1 MKKLKSLLI
10 ISALLVSIPTATNA
24 MQTKAVKE
32 QQAVNKNSAQQ
43 MQEMT
48 DKNELFT
55 VDQKIDILSKKYLNN
70 FRTCE
75 PLHITESL
83 DFFGL
88 KISIQVDINGWVN
101 NKCSYYMTGNIGG
114 LGKDIREVFNIN
126 QSVTDEQIEKF
137 KPVIE
142 CNFSKAELNTMI
154 DAFIARNERNTI
166 QIAQMLE
173 KPNKKYINT
182 VIKNISNQKQ
192 NSSLKDYK
200 GLTRIIRTV
209 TKKVAEETEEV
220 LNEAQNKKRGKSL

>member
-32 QQAVNKNSAQQ
+32 QQAVNKNSARQ

-75 PLHITESL
+75 PLHISESM
-83 DFFGL
+83 DIFGL
-88 KISIQVDINGWVN
+88 KISFQVDINGWVN

-126 QSVTDEQIEKF
+126 QSVTDEQIAKF

-142 CNFSKAELNTMI
+142 CNFSKDELNTVV
-154 DAFIARNERNTI
+154 DALVARRERYTT

-173 KPNKKYINT
+173 KPNKKYNDSI
-182 VIKNISNQKQ
+182 QKLTPEEEKFVQ
-192 NSSLKDYK
+192 MITTGNVCKIPNSSELMEQFSQFIMPV
-200 GLTRIIRTV
+200 GE
-209 TKKVAEETEEV
+209 TK
-220 LNEAQNKKRGKSL
+220 

>member
-1 MKKLKSLLI
+1 MKKIKSLLI

-32 QQAVNKNSAQQ
+32 QQAVNKNSARQ

-75 PLHITESL
+75 PLHISESM
-83 DFFGL
+83 DIFGL
-88 KISIQVDINGWVN
+88 KISFQVDINGWVN

-126 QSVTDEQIEKF
+126 QSVTDEQIAKF

-142 CNFSKAELNTMI
+142 CNFSKDELNTMV
-154 DAFIARNERNTI
+154 DALVARRERYTT

-173 KPNKKYINT
+173 KPNKKYND
-182 VIKNISNQKQ
+182 SLQKLTPEEEKLVQ
-192 NSSLKDYK
+192 MITTGNVCKIPNSSELMEQFSQFIMPA
-200 GLTRIIRTV
+200 GE
-209 TKKVAEETEEV
+209 TK
-220 LNEAQNKKRGKSL
+220 

>member
-10 ISALLVSIPTATNA
+10 ISALLVSIPTIANA
-24 MQTKAVKE
+24 MQTKAIKE

-126 QSVTDEQIEKF
+126 QSVTDEQIAKF

-142 CNFSKAELNTMI
+142 CNFSKTELNTMV
-154 DAFIARNERNTI
+154 DAFVARSERNTT

-173 KPNKKYINT
+173 KPNKKYNDSI
-182 VIKNISNQKQ
+182 QKLTPEEEKFVQ
-192 NSSLKDYK
+192 MITTGNVCKIPNSSELMEQFSQFIMPV
-200 GLTRIIRTV
+200 GE
-209 TKKVAEETEEV
+209 TK
-220 LNEAQNKKRGKSL
+220 

>member
-32 QQAVNKNSAQQ
+32 QQAVNKNSARQ

-75 PLHITESL
+75 PLHISESM
-83 DFFGL
+83 DIFGL

-173 KPNKKYINT
+173 KPNKKYNDSI
-182 VIKNISNQKQ
+182 QKLTPEEEKFVQ
-192 NSSLKDYK
+192 MITTGNVCKIPNSTELMEQFSQFIMPA
-200 GLTRIIRTV
+200 GE
-209 TKKVAEETEEV
+209 TK
-220 LNEAQNKKRGKSL
+220 

>member
-32 QQAVNKNSAQQ
+32 QQAVNKNSARQ

-75 PLHITESL
+75 PLHISESM
-83 DFFGL
+83 DIFGL
-88 KISIQVDINGWVN
+88 KISFQVDINGWVN

-126 QSVTDEQIEKF
+126 QSVTDEQIAKF

-142 CNFSKAELNTMI
+142 CNFSKDELNTMV
-154 DAFIARNERNTI
+154 DAFVARSERNTT

-173 KPNKKYINT
+173 KPNKKYNDSI
-182 VIKNISNQKQ
+182 QKLTPEEEKLVQ
-192 NSSLKDYK
+192 MITTGNVCKIPNSSELMEQFSQFIMPV
-200 GLTRIIRTV
+200 GE
-209 TKKVAEETEEV
+209 TK
-220 LNEAQNKKRGKSL
+220 

>member
-1 MKKLKSLLI
+1 MKKIKSLLI

-43 MQEMT
+43 MQKMS

-75 PLHITESL
+75 PLHISESM
-83 DFFGL
+83 DIFGL
-88 KISIQVDINGWVN
+88 KISFQVDINGWVN

-126 QSVTDEQIEKF
+126 QSITDEQIAKF

-142 CNFSKAELNTMI
+142 CNFSKTELNTMV
-154 DAFIARNERNTI
+154 DAFVARSERNTT

-173 KPNKKYINT
+173 KPNKKYNDSI
-182 VIKNISNQKQ
+182 QKLTPEEEKLVQ
-192 NSSLKDYK
+192 MITTGNVCKIPNSSELMEQFSQFIMPA
-200 GLTRIIRTV
+200 GE
-209 TKKVAEETEEV
+209 TK
-220 LNEAQNKKRGKSL
+220 

>member
-32 QQAVNKNSAQQ
+32 QQAVNKNSARQ

-75 PLHITESL
+75 PLHISESM
-83 DFFGL
+83 DIFGL
-88 KISIQVDINGWVN
+88 KISFQVDINGWVN

-126 QSVTDEQIEKF
+126 QSVTDEQIAKF

-142 CNFSKAELNTMI
+142 CNFSKDELNTMV
-154 DAFIARNERNTI
+154 DAFVARSERNAT

-173 KPNKKYINT
+173 KPNKKYND
-182 VIKNISNQKQ
+182 SAQKLTPEEEKLVQ
-192 NSSLKDYK
+192 MITTGNVCKIPNSSELMEQFSQFIMPA
-200 GLTRIIRTV
+200 GE
-209 TKKVAEETEEV
+209 TK
-220 LNEAQNKKRGKSL
+220 

>member
-1 MKKLKSLLI
+1 MKRLKSLLI

-43 MQEMT
+43 MQKMS

-173 KPNKKYINT
+173 KPNKKYNDSI
-182 VIKNISNQKQ
+182 QKLTPEEEKFVQ
-192 NSSLKDYK
+192 MITTGNVCKIPNSSELMEQFSQFIMPV
-200 GLTRIIRTV
+200 GE
-209 TKKVAEETEEV
+209 TK
-220 LNEAQNKKRGKSL
+220 

>member
-1 MKKLKSLLI
+1 MKKIKSLLI

-32 QQAVNKNSAQQ
+32 QQAVNKNSARQ

-75 PLHITESL
+75 PLHISESM
-83 DFFGL
+83 DIFGL
-88 KISIQVDINGWVN
+88 KISFQVDINGWVN

-126 QSVTDEQIEKF
+126 QSVTDEQIAKF

-142 CNFSKAELNTMI
+142 CNFSKDELNTVV
-154 DAFIARNERNTI
+154 DAIVARRERYTT

-173 KPNKKYINT
+173 KPNKKYNDSI
-182 VIKNISNQKQ
+182 QKLTPEEEKLVQ
-192 NSSLKDYK
+192 MITTGNVCKIPNSSELMEQFSQFIMPA
-200 GLTRIIRTV
+200 GE
-209 TKKVAEETEEV
+209 TK
-220 LNEAQNKKRGKSL
+220 

>member
-1 MKKLKSLLI
+1 MKKIKSLLI
-10 ISALLVSIPTATNA
+10 ISALLVYIPTATNA

-32 QQAVNKNSAQQ
+32 QQAVNKNSARQ

-48 DKNELFT
+48 DKNELYT

-75 PLHITESL
+75 PLHISESM
-83 DFFGL
+83 DIFGL
-88 KISIQVDINGWVN
+88 KISFQVDINGWVN

-126 QSVTDEQIEKF
+126 QSVTDEQIAKF

-142 CNFSKAELNTMI
+142 CNFSKDELNTMV
-154 DAFIARNERNTI
+154 DAFVARSERNTT

-173 KPNKKYINT
+173 KPNKKYNDSI
-182 VIKNISNQKQ
+182 QKLTPEEEKFVQ
-192 NSSLKDYK
+192 MITTGNVCKIPNSSELMEQFSQFIMPA
-200 GLTRIIRTV
+200 GE
-209 TKKVAEETEEV
+209 TK
-220 LNEAQNKKRGKSL
+220 

>member
-32 QQAVNKNSAQQ
+32 QQAVNKNSARQ

-75 PLHITESL
+75 PLHISESM
-83 DFFGL
+83 DIFGL
-88 KISIQVDINGWVN
+88 KISFQVDINGWVN

-126 QSVTDEQIEKF
+126 QSVTDEQIAKF

-142 CNFSKAELNTMI
+142 CNFSKDELNTMV
-154 DAFIARNERNTI
+154 DAFVARSKRNTT

-173 KPNKKYINT
+173 KPNKQYNDSI
-182 VIKNISNQKQ
+182 QKLTPEEEKLVQ
-192 NSSLKDYK
+192 MITTANVCKIPNSAELMEQFSQFIMPA
-200 GLTRIIRTV
+200 GE
-209 TKKVAEETEEV
+209 TK
-220 LNEAQNKKRGKSL
+220 

>member
-32 QQAVNKNSAQQ
+32 QQAVNKNSARQ

-75 PLHITESL
+75 PLHISESM
-83 DFFGL
+83 DIFGL
-88 KISIQVDINGWVN
+88 KISFQVDINGWVN

-126 QSVTDEQIEKF
+126 QSVTDEQVAKF

-142 CNFSKAELNTMI
+142 CNFSKDELNTMV
-154 DAFIARNERNTI
+154 DALVARRERYTT

-173 KPNKKYINT
+173 KPNKKYNDSI
-182 VIKNISNQKQ
+182 QKLTPEEEKLVQ
-192 NSSLKDYK
+192 MITTGNVCKIPNSSELMEQFSQFIMPA
-200 GLTRIIRTV
+200 GE
-209 TKKVAEETEEV
+209 TK
-220 LNEAQNKKRGKSL
+220 

>member
-1 MKKLKSLLI
+1 MKRLKSLLI
-10 ISALLVSIPTATNA
+10 ISALLVSIPTVTNA

-43 MQEMT
+43 MQKMS

-173 KPNKKYINT
+173 KPNKKYNDSI
-182 VIKNISNQKQ
+182 QKLTPEEEKFVQ
-192 NSSLKDYK
+192 MITTGNVCKIPNSSELMEQFSQFIMPV
-200 GLTRIIRTV
+200 GE
-209 TKKVAEETEEV
+209 TK
-220 LNEAQNKKRGKSL
+220 

>member
-1 MKKLKSLLI
+1 MKRLKSLLI
-10 ISALLVSIPTATNA
+10 ISALLVSIPTVTNA

-43 MQEMT
+43 MQKMS

-75 PLHITESL
+75 PLHISESM
-83 DFFGL
+83 DIFGL
-88 KISIQVDINGWVN
+88 KISFQVDINGWVN

-126 QSVTDEQIEKF
+126 QSITDEQIAKF

-142 CNFSKAELNTMI
+142 CNFSKAELNTMV
-154 DAFIARNERNTI
+154 DAFVARSERNTT

-173 KPNKKYINT
+173 KPNKKYNDSI
-182 VIKNISNQKQ
+182 QKLTPEEEKLVQ
-192 NSSLKDYK
+192 MITTGNVCKIPNSSELMEQFSQFIMPA
-200 GLTRIIRTV
+200 GE
-209 TKKVAEETEEV
+209 TK
-220 LNEAQNKKRGKSL
+220 

>member
-1 MKKLKSLLI
+1 MKKIKSLLI
-10 ISALLVSIPTATNA
+10 ISALLVSIPTTTNA

-32 QQAVNKNSAQQ
+32 QQAVNKNSARQ

-75 PLHITESL
+75 PLHISESM
-83 DFFGL
+83 DIFGL
-88 KISIQVDINGWVN
+88 KISFQVDINGWVN

-126 QSVTDEQIEKF
+126 QSVTDEQIAKF
-137 KPVIE
+137 KPIIE
-142 CNFSKAELNTMI
+142 CNFSKAELNTMV
-154 DAFIARNERNTI
+154 DAFVARSERNTT

-173 KPNKKYINT
+173 KPNKKYNDSI
-182 VIKNISNQKQ
+182 QKLTPEEEKLVQ
-192 NSSLKDYK
+192 MITTGNVCKIPNSSELMEQFSQFIMPA
-200 GLTRIIRTV
+200 GE
-209 TKKVAEETEEV
+209 TK
-220 LNEAQNKKRGKSL
+220 

>member
-32 QQAVNKNSAQQ
+32 QQAVNKNSARQ

-75 PLHITESL
+75 PLHISESM
-83 DFFGL
+83 DIFGL

-173 KPNKKYINT
+173 KPNKKYNDSI
-182 VIKNISNQKQ
+182 QKLTPEEEKFVQ
-192 NSSLKDYK
+192 MITTGNVCKITNSSELMEQFSQFIMPV
-200 GLTRIIRTV
+200 GE
-209 TKKVAEETEEV
+209 TK
-220 LNEAQNKKRGKSL
+220 

>member
-32 QQAVNKNSAQQ
+32 QQAVNKNSARQ

-75 PLHITESL
+75 PLHISESM
-83 DFFGL
+83 DIFGL
-88 KISIQVDINGWVN
+88 KISFQVDINGWVN

-126 QSVTDEQIEKF
+126 QSVTDEQIAKF

-142 CNFSKAELNTMI
+142 CNFSKDELNTMV
-154 DAFIARNERNTI
+154 DALVARRERYKT
-166 QIAQMLE
+166 QIAQILE
-173 KPNKKYINT
+173 KPNKKYNDSI
-182 VIKNISNQKQ
+182 QKLTQ
-192 NSSLKDYK
+192 EEEKLVQMITTGNVCKIPNSVELM
-200 GLTRIIRTV
+200 
-209 TKKVAEETEEV
+209 E
-220 LNEAQNKKRGKSL
+220 QF

>member
-1 MKKLKSLLI
+1 MKKIKSLLI

-32 QQAVNKNSAQQ
+32 QQAVNKNSARQ

-48 DKNELFT
+48 DKNELYT

-75 PLHITESL
+75 PLHISESM
-83 DFFGL
+83 DIFGL
-88 KISIQVDINGWVN
+88 KISFQVDINGWVN

-126 QSVTDEQIEKF
+126 QSVTDEQIAKF

-142 CNFSKAELNTMI
+142 CNFSKDELNTMV
-154 DAFIARNERNTI
+154 DAFVARSERNTT

-173 KPNKKYINT
+173 KPNKKYNDSI
-182 VIKNISNQKQ
+182 QKLTPEEEKLVQ
-192 NSSLKDYK
+192 MITTGNVCKIPNSSELMEQFSQFIMPA
-200 GLTRIIRTV
+200 GE
-209 TKKVAEETEEV
+209 TK
-220 LNEAQNKKRGKSL
+220 

>member
-1 MKKLKSLLI
+1 MKRLKSLLI
-10 ISALLVSIPTATNA
+10 ISALLVSIPTVTNA

-32 QQAVNKNSAQQ
+32 QQAVNKNSARQ
-43 MQEMT
+43 MQEMS

-75 PLHITESL
+75 PLHISESM
-83 DFFGL
+83 DIFGL
-88 KISIQVDINGWVN
+88 KISFQVDINGWVN

-126 QSVTDEQIEKF
+126 QSVTDEQIAKF

-142 CNFSKAELNTMI
+142 CNFSKDELNTMV
-154 DAFIARNERNTI
+154 DALVARRERYTT

-173 KPNKKYINT
+173 KPNKKYND
-182 VIKNISNQKQ
+182 SAQKLTPEEEKLVQ
-192 NSSLKDYK
+192 MITTGNVCKIPNSSELMEQFSQFIMPA
-200 GLTRIIRTV
+200 GE
-209 TKKVAEETEEV
+209 TK
-220 LNEAQNKKRGKSL
+220 

>member
-32 QQAVNKNSAQQ
+32 QQAVNKNSARQ

-75 PLHITESL
+75 PLHISESM
-83 DFFGL
+83 DIFGL

-173 KPNKKYINT
+173 KPNKKYNDSI
-182 VIKNISNQKQ
+182 QKLTPEEEKFVQ
-192 NSSLKDYK
+192 MITTGNVCKIPNSSELMEQFSQFIMPV
-200 GLTRIIRTV
+200 GE
-209 TKKVAEETEEV
+209 TK
-220 LNEAQNKKRGKSL
+220 

>member
-32 QQAVNKNSAQQ
+32 QQAVNKNSARQ

-75 PLHITESL
+75 PLHISESM
-83 DFFGL
+83 DIFGL
-88 KISIQVDINGWVN
+88 KISFQVDINGWVN

-126 QSVTDEQIEKF
+126 QSVTDEQIAKF

-142 CNFSKAELNTMI
+142 CNFSKDELNTMV

-173 KPNKKYINT
+173 KPNKKYNDSI
-182 VIKNISNQKQ
+182 QKLTPEEEKFVQ
-192 NSSLKDYK
+192 MITTGNVCKIPNSSELMEQFSQFIMPA
-200 GLTRIIRTV
+200 GE
-209 TKKVAEETEEV
+209 TK
-220 LNEAQNKKRGKSL
+220 

>member
-10 ISALLVSIPTATNA
+10 ISALLVFIPTATNA
-24 MQTKAVKE
+24 MQTKAIKE
-32 QQAVNKNSAQQ
+32 QQAVNKNSARQ

-75 PLHITESL
+75 PLHISESM
-83 DFFGL
+83 DIFGL
-88 KISIQVDINGWVN
+88 KISFQVDINGWVN

-126 QSVTDEQIEKF
+126 QSVTDEQIAKF

-142 CNFSKAELNTMI
+142 CNFSKDELNTMV
-154 DAFIARNERNTI
+154 DAFVARSERNTT

-173 KPNKKYINT
+173 KPNKKYNDSI
-182 VIKNISNQKQ
+182 QKLTPEEEKLVQ
-192 NSSLKDYK
+192 MITTGNVCKIPNSSELIEQFSQFIMPA
-200 GLTRIIRTV
+200 GE
-209 TKKVAEETEEV
+209 TK
-220 LNEAQNKKRGKSL
+220 

>member
-10 ISALLVSIPTATNA
+10 ISALLVSIPTIANA
-24 MQTKAVKE
+24 MQTKAIKE

-126 QSVTDEQIEKF
+126 QSVTDEQIAKF

-142 CNFSKAELNTMI
+142 CNFSKDELNTMV
-154 DAFIARNERNTI
+154 DALVARRERYTT

-173 KPNKKYINT
+173 KPNKKYND
-182 VIKNISNQKQ
+182 SAQKLTPEEEKLVQ
-192 NSSLKDYK
+192 MITTGNVCKIPNSSELMEQFSQFIMPV
-200 GLTRIIRTV
+200 GE
-209 TKKVAEETEEV
+209 TK
-220 LNEAQNKKRGKSL
+220 

>member
-32 QQAVNKNSAQQ
+32 QQAVNKNSARQ

-48 DKNELFT
+48 DKNELFI

-142 CNFSKAELNTMI
+142 CNFSKTELNTMI

-173 KPNKKYINT
+173 KPNKKYNDSI
-182 VIKNISNQKQ
+182 QKLTPEEEKLVQ
-192 NSSLKDYK
+192 MITTGNVCKIPNSAELMEQFSQFIMPA
-200 GLTRIIRTV
+200 GE
-209 TKKVAEETEEV
+209 TK
-220 LNEAQNKKRGKSL
+220 

>member
-1 MKKLKSLLI
+1 MKKIKSLLI
-10 ISALLVSIPTATNA
+10 ISALLLSIPTATNA

-32 QQAVNKNSAQQ
+32 QQAVNKNSARQ

-75 PLHITESL
+75 PLHISESM
-83 DFFGL
+83 DIFEL
-88 KISIQVDINGWVN
+88 KISFQVDINGWVN

-126 QSVTDEQIEKF
+126 QSVTDEQIAKF

-173 KPNKKYINT
+173 KPNKKYNDSI
-182 VIKNISNQKQ
+182 QKLTPEEEKFVQ
-192 NSSLKDYK
+192 MITTGNVCKIPNSTELMEQFSQFIMPA
-200 GLTRIIRTV
+200 GE
-209 TKKVAEETEEV
+209 TK
-220 LNEAQNKKRGKSL
+220 

>member
-1 MKKLKSLLI
+1 MKRLKSLLI
-10 ISALLVSIPTATNA
+10 ISALLVSIPTVTNA

-43 MQEMT
+43 MQKMS

-75 PLHITESL
+75 PLHISESM
-83 DFFGL
+83 DIFGL
-88 KISIQVDINGWVN
+88 KISFQVDINGWVN

-126 QSVTDEQIEKF
+126 QSVTDEQIAKF

-142 CNFSKAELNTMI
+142 CNFSKTELNTMV
-154 DAFIARNERNTI
+154 DAFVARSERNTT

-173 KPNKKYINT
+173 KPNKKYNDSI
-182 VIKNISNQKQ
+182 QKLTPEEEKLVQ
-192 NSSLKDYK
+192 MITTGNVCKIPNSSELMEQFSQFIMPV
-200 GLTRIIRTV
+200 GE
-209 TKKVAEETEEV
+209 TK
-220 LNEAQNKKRGKSL
+220 

>member
-1 MKKLKSLLI
+1 MKKIKSLLI

-32 QQAVNKNSAQQ
+32 QQAVNKNSARQ

-48 DKNELFT
+48 DKNELYT

-75 PLHITESL
+75 PLHISESM
-83 DFFGL
+83 DIFGL
-88 KISIQVDINGWVN
+88 KISFQVDINGWVN

-173 KPNKKYINT
+173 KPNKKYNDSI
-182 VIKNISNQKQ
+182 QKLTPEEEKFVQ
-192 NSSLKDYK
+192 MITTGNVCKIPNSTELMEQFSQFIMPA
-200 GLTRIIRTV
+200 GE
-209 TKKVAEETEEV
+209 TK
-220 LNEAQNKKRGKSL
+220 

>member
-1 MKKLKSLLI
+1 MKRLKSLLI

-43 MQEMT
+43 MQKMT

-75 PLHITESL
+75 PLHISESM
-83 DFFGL
+83 DIFGL
-88 KISIQVDINGWVN
+88 KISFQVDINGWVN

-126 QSVTDEQIEKF
+126 QSVTDEQIAKF

-142 CNFSKAELNTMI
+142 CNFSKTELNTMV
-154 DAFIARNERNTI
+154 DAFVARSERNTT

-173 KPNKKYINT
+173 KPNKKYNDSI
-182 VIKNISNQKQ
+182 QKLTPEEEKLVQ
-192 NSSLKDYK
+192 MITTGNVCKIPNSSELMEQFSQFIMPA
-200 GLTRIIRTV
+200 GE
-209 TKKVAEETEEV
+209 TK
-220 LNEAQNKKRGKSL
+220 

>member
-1 MKKLKSLLI
+1 MKRLKSLLI
-10 ISALLVSIPTATNA
+10 ISALLVSIPTVTNA

-173 KPNKKYINT
+173 KPNKKYNDSI
-182 VIKNISNQKQ
+182 QKLTPEEEKFVQ
-192 NSSLKDYK
+192 MITTGNVCKIPNSSELMEQFSQFIMPV
-200 GLTRIIRTV
+200 GE
-209 TKKVAEETEEV
+209 TK
-220 LNEAQNKKRGKSL
+220 

>member
-32 QQAVNKNSAQQ
+32 QQAVNKNSARQ

-75 PLHITESL
+75 PLHISESM
-83 DFFGL
+83 DIFGL

-173 KPNKKYINT
+173 KPNKKYNDSI
-182 VIKNISNQKQ
+182 QKLTPEEEKFVKFQIHQ
-192 NSSLKDYK
+192 NLWNNFHNS
-200 GLTRIIRTV
+200 
-209 TKKVAEETEEV
+209 
-220 LNEAQNKKRGKSL
+220 

>member
-32 QQAVNKNSAQQ
+32 QQAVNKNSARQ

-75 PLHITESL
+75 PLHISESM
-83 DFFGL
+83 DIFGL
-88 KISIQVDINGWVN
+88 KISFQVDINGWVN

-126 QSVTDEQIEKF
+126 QSVTDEQIAKF

-142 CNFSKAELNTMI
+142 CNFSKDELNTMV
-154 DAFIARNERNTI
+154 DAFVARSKRNTT

-173 KPNKKYINT
+173 KPNKQYNDSI
-182 VIKNISNQKQ
+182 QKLTPEEEKLVQ
-192 NSSLKDYK
+192 MITTGNVCKIPNSAE
-200 GLTRIIRTV
+200 LTEQFSQFIMLT
-209 TKKVAEETEEV
+209 
-220 LNEAQNKKRGKSL
+220 NENK

>member
-1 MKKLKSLLI
+1 MKRLKSLLI
-10 ISALLVSIPTATNA
+10 ISALLVSIPTVTNA

-32 QQAVNKNSAQQ
+32 QQAVNKNSARQ

-75 PLHITESL
+75 PLHITESM
-83 DFFGL
+83 DIFGL
-88 KISIQVDINGWVN
+88 KISFQVDINGWVN

-126 QSVTDEQIEKF
+126 QSVTDEQIAKF

-142 CNFSKAELNTMI
+142 CNFSKAELNTVV
-154 DAFIARNERNTI
+154 DAFVARSERYTT

-173 KPNKKYINT
+173 KPNKKYND
-182 VIKNISNQKQ
+182 SAQKLTPEEEKLVQ
-192 NSSLKDYK
+192 MITTGNVCKIPNSSELMEQFSQFIMPV
-200 GLTRIIRTV
+200 GE
-209 TKKVAEETEEV
+209 TK
-220 LNEAQNKKRGKSL
+220 

>member
-10 ISALLVSIPTATNA
+10 ISALLVSIPTVTNA

-43 MQEMT
+43 MQKMS

-75 PLHITESL
+75 PLHISESM
-83 DFFGL
+83 DIFGL
-88 KISIQVDINGWVN
+88 KISFQVDINGWVN

-126 QSVTDEQIEKF
+126 QSITDEQIAKF

-142 CNFSKAELNTMI
+142 CNFSKAELNTMV
-154 DAFIARNERNTI
+154 DAFVARSERNTT

-173 KPNKKYINT
+173 KPNKKYNDSI
-182 VIKNISNQKQ
+182 QKLTPEEEKLVQ
-192 NSSLKDYK
+192 MITTGNVCKIPNSSELMEQFSQFIMPA
-200 GLTRIIRTV
+200 GE
-209 TKKVAEETEEV
+209 TK
-220 LNEAQNKKRGKSL
+220 

>member
-32 QQAVNKNSAQQ
+32 QQAVNKNSARQ

-75 PLHITESL
+75 PLHIAESM
-83 DFFGL
+83 DIFGL
-88 KISIQVDINGWVN
+88 KISFQVDINGWVN

-126 QSVTDEQIEKF
+126 QSVTDEQIAKF

-142 CNFSKAELNTMI
+142 CNFSKDELNTMV
-154 DAFIARNERNTI
+154 DAFVARSERNTT

-173 KPNKKYINT
+173 KPNKKYNDSI
-182 VIKNISNQKQ
+182 QKLTPEEEKLVQ
-192 NSSLKDYK
+192 MITTGNVCKIPNSSELIEQFSQFIMPA
-200 GLTRIIRTV
+200 GE
-209 TKKVAEETEEV
+209 TK
-220 LNEAQNKKRGKSL
+220 

>member
-10 ISALLVSIPTATNA
+10 VSALLVSIPAATNA

-32 QQAVNKNSAQQ
+32 QQAVNKNSARQ

-75 PLHITESL
+75 PLHISESM
-83 DFFGL
+83 DIFGL
-88 KISIQVDINGWVN
+88 KISFQVDINGWVN

-126 QSVTDEQIEKF
+126 QSVTDEQIAKF

-173 KPNKKYINT
+173 KPNKKYNDSI
-182 VIKNISNQKQ
+182 QKLTPEEEKFVQ
-192 NSSLKDYK
+192 MITTGNVCKIPNSSELMEQFSQFIMPV
-200 GLTRIIRTV
+200 GE
-209 TKKVAEETEEV
+209 TK
-220 LNEAQNKKRGKSL
+220 